1 VATAKS
7 SEGLRS
13 FWKSATTLGYS
24 LAPFSVAAALI
35 ICLLVRRDFHLQYPL
50 AWFFLAAVVVSV
62 WYGGTGPGLVAV
74 IVSTLVIDYFFFPP
88 RYSWAMNPAEARYL
102 ILFFVGSLLTIWFSS
117 KRRGAEK
124 ALKEA
129 GDEWRRRWQS
139 AARLLDGKIQ
149 LQSEVTELIDRNAR
163 LQREVTE
170 LRERI
175 KELEKVVRDANIAS
189 GSAKP

>member
-1 VATAKS
+1 MS
-7 SEGLRS
+7 
-13 FWKSATTLGYS
+13 YS
-24 LAPFSVAAALI
+24 LAPASVAAALI
-35 ICLLVRRDFHLQYPL
+35 ISLLVRRHFHLQYPL

-74 IVSTLVIDYFFFPP
+74 ILSTLVIDYFFFPP
-88 RYSWAMNPAEARYL
+88 LYSWAMNPAEVRYL

-117 KRRGAEK
+117 RRRGAEE
-124 ALKEA
+124 ALKQA

-139 AARLLDGKIQ
+139 AAKLLDGKIQ
-149 LQSEVTELIDRNAR
+149 LQREVAELIDRNAQ

-175 KELEKVVRDANIAS
+175 KQLEKVGRGANIAS